1 MNTWQKQKAQSQ
13 MTKIAHTA
21 NIMTMRKLN
30 SYTKFKKT
38 EWVIP
43 YQVMQAWT
51 WPISAFDKNL
61 PSCYNM

>member
-1 MNTWQKQKAQSQ
+1 
-13 MTKIAHTA
+13 MTKIANTA